1 MLSVTAVETFLVL
14 AVIPASV
21 YLLVALITL
30 RSKLTRSRY
39 RAGQDWEFA
48 PVFWV
53 ADPARVSTAPPGD
66 QDSAETASAAAE
78 HAHSTD
84 RGGARGHW

>member
-1 MLSVTAVETFLVL
+1 MTALETFLVL

-21 YLLVALITL
+21 YLLVTLIAL
-30 RSKLTRSRY
+30 RSKLTRPRY
-39 RAGQDWEFA
+39 RAGQDWDFD

-53 ADPARVSTAPPGD
+53 ANPAGVSTAPPGD
-66 QDSAETASAAAE
+66 LTTTETAAEASE

>member
-1 MLSVTAVETFLVL
+1 MLGVTVVETFLVL

-21 YLLVALITL
+21 YLLVTVIAF
-30 RSKLTRSRY
+30 RSSLTRTRY

-53 ADPARVSTAPPGD
+53 ANPAGVSTAPPGD
-66 QDSAETASAAAE
+66 LDSSETASDVVE
-78 HAHSTD
+78 HTHSTD
-84 RGGARGHW
+84 RGGARGNW